1 MNVFDVM
8 QRRCLA
14 MDGRPDGAGFDRH
27 RRSMDKPGVLSRLAL
42 LLLVATGVSTEAMG
56 RSEPSREPPETR
68 TFDLADHSAG
78 QISQP
83 VPMQGL
89 WVRVEIREVGMDI
102 AGRGRSKICG
112 VFENHTVLEWRGG
125 YRVTDGGDTTAHASM
140 RVPAEGVVA
149 HCETLNPQLRYTV
162 VVRRDGSSTG
172 SAGPDASP
180 RPSRLAGF
188 LASGGSTTP
197 APSEAARP
205 ASAGE
210 APESPPAGASNSRL
224 AGFLQEAPRPQGQDR
239 HVPSG
244 GFSTLVDGQ
253 LQRAQASYQ
262 EEQRILRERE
272 EARRRAEAARLAR
285 EEAARRAEQE
295 RIAQIERQRAEQQKS
310 QSSGFFGAV
319 LGIVAGAAIGVEM
332 GLDANQALEMASTF
346 GDIGK
351 AVETG
356 DASDA
361 MAAQASANS
370 FGARLDAASP
380 SAAYGAGS
388 GGTGAVG
395 QNSGVAGS
403 DGPVQRY
410 SHTFSCGPGEQKT
423 IEIPY
428 TNARQLEIRKR
439 MAEAGACND
448 MDAFNSM
455 QNQCIAETG
464 KQAC

>member
-1 MNVFDVM
+1 M
-8 QRRCLA
+8 
-14 MDGRPDGAGFDRH
+14 
-27 RRSMDKPGVLSRLAL
+27 
-42 LLLVATGVSTEAMG
+42 
-56 RSEPSREPPETR
+56 
-68 TFDLADHSAG
+68 
-78 QISQP
+78 
-83 VPMQGL
+83 
-89 WVRVEIREVGMDI
+89 
-102 AGRGRSKICG
+102 
-112 VFENHTVLEWRGG
+112 
-125 YRVTDGGDTTAHASM
+125 
-140 RVPAEGVVA
+140 
-149 HCETLNPQLRYTV
+149 
-162 VVRRDGSSTG
+162 
-172 SAGPDASP
+172 
-180 RPSRLAGF
+180 
-188 LASGGSTTP
+188 
-197 APSEAARP
+197 
-205 ASAGE
+205 
-210 APESPPAGASNSRL
+210 
-224 AGFLQEAPRPQGQDR
+224 
-239 HVPSG
+239 PSG